1 MEGNILTSPSLSFFS
16 DEHIFRITA
25 IILSCVIFSLVVVL
39 GLLLWRQRR
48 MLSEQSNASDGSS
61 CSSDKQDN
69 LQTNPKS
76 EAGLDMEL
84 CPRISDRQP
93 REQPEYQGLQDN
105 NEPKEYSNL
114 DFKRNGK
121 VKDEGGIDPLGGS
134 WV

>member
-1 MEGNILTSPSLSFFS
+1 MSCLQSALSFFS

-39 GLLLWRQRR
+39 GLLLCRQRR
-48 MLSEQSNASDGSS
+48 MLSEQSNASDE
-61 CSSDKQDN
+61 QDN

-84 CPRISDRQP
+84 CPRISDGQP
-93 REQPEYQGLQDN
+93 CEQPEYQGLQDN
-105 NEPKEYSNL
+105 NEPKECSNL

-121 VKDEGGIDPLGGS
+121 VKDEGGFDPLGGS